1 MAFNWARAIEKNRE
15 DLISVVT
22 TLFVMAGIRTGKT
35 VTVLPRFMHR
45 RILGL
50 LRPAEY
56 AARRLILMAA
66 CKLAVIA
73 APPATASR
81 GSRQAGSD
89 AVGRETGGK
98 PADPAQDDA
107 IPAFSLFDPFKR
119 PAYPWIEP
127 EDLVTTAVDDAGD
140 GLPPGEPVGA
150 GCLCRRIRALEG
162 ALQDLEGAALRL
174 ARWRARRYRD
184 PASSAT
190 MSRARPRR
198 WSVLRPGRPPGWK
211 RRPKT
216 QVEAVLHE
224 CHSLARE
231 AWNTS

>member
-1 MAFNWARAIEKNRE
+1 MEFNWARAIEKNRE
-15 DLISVVT
+15 DLIRVVT
-22 TLFVMAGIRTGKT
+22 TLFVMAGLRTGNT
-35 VTVLPRFMHR
+35 VTTLPRFLHR

-66 CKLAVIA
+66 CKLVVIA
-73 APPATASR
+73 TRSALPP
-81 GSRQAGSD
+81 GSD
-89 AVGRETGGK
+89 RRAVRETGRSGAEGE
-98 PADPAQDDA
+98 PAAPAQGGA
-107 IPAFSLFDPFKR
+107 VPAFALFDPFKR
-119 PAYPWIEP
+119 PGYPWIEP
-127 EDLVTTAVDDAGD
+127 EELAADGDDAGD
-140 GLPPGEPVGA
+140 ALPPGEPVGA
-150 GCLCRRIRALEG
+150 AGLCRRIRALEG

-184 PASSAT
+184 PASSET
-190 MSRARPRR
+190 VSRVRPGR

-216 QVEAVLHE
+216 PVETVLHE

-231 AWNTS
+231 AWDTS